1 MNISIV
7 IGAIYILGYLNPDT
21 SEAFMWAGAIVA
33 GLIGAVGLVW
43 VGGRIVRAKKSSSES
58 AATETKGAQP
68 LVGPGERFERRVSE
82 VAETD
87 SDAIGV

>member
-1 MNISIV
+1 MNTSIV

-21 SEAFMWAGAIVA
+21 REAFMWAGAIVA
-33 GLIGAVGLVW
+33 GLIGTVGLVW
-43 VGGRIVRAKKSSSES
+43 IAGQVARAKKSSSEM
-58 AATETKGAQP
+58 AATVAAQP
-68 LVGPGERFERRVSE
+68 LIGAHERFERRVSE